1 MLGWE
6 VVIAVG
12 KFLKRLLWLLLLGL
26 LLLPVVALF
35 WVIED
40 QPVSRQVS
48 PLRVADAH
56 QVHALAHQFSHALSA
71 QRATTITANEHEL
84 NSLMAWLARGIPR
97 LSGQANITPAGLN
110 AVLTLSL
117 PSNFLGNYVN
127 LRGGLKPSATG
138 LQFTRIALGQLELSG
153 DITLFLL
160 RSILNV
166 VLGDGQGATL
176 LGAVRGVVFREKE
189 MTLYLRSTP
198 EVKAQLA
205 QLAGRLKQI
214 RDRVALFGD
223 PDIIRIYYAKL
234 AEIQQRNPVR
244 EPVSLAQYI
253 GALFQLARERSR
265 IGEAAAE
272 NQAAILALA
281 IYFGDARLERLTGPV
296 RTGVL
301 RTYLP
306 QRGRVHLA
314 NRRDLMLHFILSAA
328 LKIAADKG
336 MAMAIGELKELLDA
350 ASGGSGYSFVDLAAD
365 RAGIRF
371 AEQATDPSGG
381 AEQLQKQLAGN
392 TDEGVFFPKIAGLP
406 EGLTKQQFTDQF
418 PTVESPAYQAMV
430 EEIDR
435 RIGSLPAYANRERQK
450 NT

>member
-1 MLGWE
+1 MLGWG
-6 VVIAVG
+6 VVIAMG
-12 KFLKRLLWLLLLGL
+12 KFSKRLLGL
-26 LLLPVVALF
+26 LILILFLSPVAALF
-35 WVIED
+35 WVVED
-40 QPVSRQVS
+40 QPASRQVS

-71 QRATTITANEHEL
+71 ERATTITAKEHEL

-97 LSGQANITPAGLN
+97 LSGQVNITSAGLN

-117 PSNFLGNYVN
+117 PSNLLGDYVN
-127 LRGGLKPSATG
+127 LRGGLKPSITG
-138 LQFTRIALGQLELSG
+138 LQFTRVALGQLELNG

-160 RSILNV
+160 RSMLNI
-166 VLGDGQGATL
+166 VLGNGHGATL
-176 LGAVRGVVFREKE
+176 LEAVRAVIFRGEE

-205 QLAGRLKQI
+205 QLAGRLEKI
-214 RDRVALFGD
+214 RDKVALLGD
-223 PDIIRIYYAKL
+223 PDIIRIYYTQL
-234 AEIQQRNPVR
+234 VEIQRRHPVQK
-244 EPVSLAQYI
+244 PVSLAHYI

-265 IGEAAAE
+265 VGEAAAE

-336 MAMAIGELKELLDA
+336 MAMAIGEFKELLDA

-381 AEQLQKQLAGN
+381 AEWLQKQLAGN
-392 TDEGVFFPKIAGLP
+392 TDEAVFFPKIAGLP
-406 EGLTKQQFTDQF
+406 EGLTKQQFTEQF

-435 RIGSLPAYANRERQK
+435 RIGRLPAYASG
-450 NT
+450 